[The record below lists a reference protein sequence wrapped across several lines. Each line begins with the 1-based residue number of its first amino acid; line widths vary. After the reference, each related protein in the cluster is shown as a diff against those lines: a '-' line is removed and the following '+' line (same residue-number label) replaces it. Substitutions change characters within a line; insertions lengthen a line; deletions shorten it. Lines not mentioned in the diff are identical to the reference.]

1 MTNVEESNTYDETPY
16 PGMSYSQTHP
26 DRLATVAMLLGLD
39 PAPVEQCRVLA
50 LGCAS
55 GWNLLPMAYALPGS
69 SILGID
75 RSARQIQEG
84 QHMVGELG
92 LDNLKL
98 RAMDILD
105 IGPELGC
112 FDYIIA
118 HGVYSWVPAEVQD
131 KLLEVCRQNL
141 APAGVAYV
149 SYNTYPGWHMLRIIR
164 DMMLYRTRDIVEPQG
179 RAREARALLDFL
191 AESISPESS
200 AYGNF
205 LNTYA
210 EFLRGELK
218 GMSESGNAFLLHDE
232 LEQVNEPLYFHEF
245 MSHAARHGLQYLGEA
260 EFRTMLGSNFAPGVM
275 AHLNELSS
283 SVIDLEQYMDYF
295 RNRTFRQTLLCHESV
310 VVSRSLRP
318 EILRQLYVASNAHP
332 VEAELDPQAP
342 TVVQFRGIDGATLS
356 TDHPVSKAAMLCL
369 AERWPRDVRFDELLV
384 LARARLGKDPATP
397 ADEVETDAKVLGTNL
412 LRAYGYSNSL
422 AELHVRAPQ
431 IAVQP
436 GEYPAA
442 SPVARLQAAH
452 SARVTNLRHERVR
465 LDELDRFLLQQLD
478 GENDRAALAELL
490 LAGPVQD
497 GKLRVQEGDQPVS
510 DVQRAK
516 ELLARGL
523 EERLAWLAHAAL
535 LVT

>member
-1 MTNVEESNTYDETPY
+1 MTYVEESNTYDETPY

-26 DRLATVAMLLGLD
+26 DRLATVATLLGLD
-39 PAPVEQCRVLA
+39 PAPVEQCRILA

-55 GWNLLPMAYALPGS
+55 GWNLMPMAYALPGS
-69 SILGID
+69 TILGID

-84 QHMVGELG
+84 QQMVGALG
-92 LDNLKL
+92 LGNLEL
-98 RAMDILD
+98 WAMDILD
-105 IGPELGC
+105 IGPDLGR

-131 KLLEVCRQNL
+131 RLLAVCQQNL
-141 APAGVAYV
+141 APTGIAYV

-164 DMMLYRTRDIVEPQG
+164 DMMLYRTRDISDPQE
-179 RAREARALLDFL
+179 RAREARGLLDFM
-191 AESISPESS
+191 AESISPEGS

-232 LEQVNEPLYFHEF
+232 LEEVNEPVYFHEF
-245 MSHAARHGLQYLGEA
+245 MAHAARHGLQYLGEA
-260 EFRTMLGSNFAPGVM
+260 EFRTMLGSNFQPDVM
-275 AHLNELSS
+275 AHLNRISG

-295 RNRTFRQTLLCHESV
+295 RNRTFRQTLLCHQSNT
-310 VVSRSLRP
+310 VSRSLRP
-318 EILRQLYVASNAHP
+318 EVLRKLYVASNAQP
-332 VEAELDPQAP
+332 VEDEIDLHAT

-356 TDHPVSKAAMLCL
+356 TDHPVSKAAMRCL
-369 AERWPRDVRFDELLV
+369 AERWPRDVRFDELLT
-384 LARARLGKDPATP
+384 LARERLGQAPDAP
-397 ADEVETDAKVLGTNL
+397 ADQVETDAAVLGTNL

-422 AELHVRAPQ
+422 AELHVYTPQ

-436 GEYPAA
+436 GERPAA

-452 SARVTNLRHERVR
+452 SMRVTNLRHERVR

-478 GENDRAALAELL
+478 GENDRAALVDLL
-490 LAGPVQD
+490 LAGPVQE
-497 GKLRVQEGDQPVS
+497 GLLRVQEGDEAVS

-523 EERLAWLAHAAL
+523 GERLAWLAHAAL
-535 LVT
+535 LVA

>member
-1 MTNVEESNTYDETPY
+1 MKSVEESNTYDETPY

-26 DRLATVAMLLGLD
+26 DRLATVATLLGLD
-39 PAPVEQCRVLA
+39 PAPVDKSRILA

-55 GWNLLPMAYALPGS
+55 GWNLLPMAYALPES
-69 SILGID
+69 TILGID

-84 QHMVGELG
+84 QQMVEELG
-92 LDNLKL
+92 IGNLEL

-105 IGPELGC
+105 IGPELGHY
-112 FDYIIA
+112 DYIIA

-164 DMMLYRTRDIVEPQG
+164 DMMLYRTRNMVDPLE
-179 RAREARALLDFL
+179 RATEARALLDFM
-191 AESISPESS
+191 AESIAPESS
-200 AYGNF
+200 AYGVF

-232 LEQVNEPLYFHEF
+232 LEEVNEPLYFHEF
-245 MSHAARHGLQYLGEA
+245 MDHAARHGLQYVGEA
-260 EFRTMLGSNFAPGVM
+260 EFRTMLGSNFGSGVM
-275 AHLNELSS
+275 AHLNQISS

-295 RNRTFRQTLLCHESV
+295 RNRTFRQTLLCHQSAT
-310 VVSRSLRP
+310 VSRSLRP
-318 EILRQLYVASNAHP
+318 EVLRELYVASNAQP
-332 VEAELDPQAP
+332 VEEEIDLHAA

-356 TDHPVSKAAMLCL
+356 TDHPASQAAMICL
-369 AERWPRDVRFDELLV
+369 AERWPRDVRFEELLA
-384 LARARLGKDPATP
+384 LARARLGKDPNAP
-397 ADEVETDAKVLGTNL
+397 ADEVETDAQVLGTNL

-422 AELHVRAPQ
+422 AELHVYTPK
-431 IAVQP
+431 IALQA
-436 GEYPAA
+436 GERPAA

-452 SARVTNLRHERVR
+452 STRVTNLRHERVK

-478 GENDRAALAELL
+478 GKNDRAALVGLL
-490 LAGPVQD
+490 LAGPVQE
-497 GKLRVQEGDQPVS
+497 GQLRVQEGDQSVS
-510 DVQRAK
+510 DEQRTR

-535 LVT
+535 LVA